1 MNRVKLYLISRVQI
15 RIENYRKPLNFVV
28 YLPCCEL
35 RLLLALC
42 SSTNL
47 TEEASSV
54 SFSLWMTR
62 KAHAF
67 GVPFT
72 KKRKHL
78 GDNLKELHNKLY
90 GHVLQLKVEF
100 IVCHWKY

>member
-1 MNRVKLYLISRVQI
+1 MNTVKLYLISRVQI

-72 KKRKHL
+72 KKE
-78 GDNLKELHNKLY
+78 NT
-90 GHVLQLKVEF
+90 KVTISKNF
-100 IVCHWKY
+100 TINFMVMYYS